1 MKILRTLL
9 LAIVAL
15 TVLPTEAKPLKTNQ
29 VYMFGFSA
37 SFKDSVVYVTDIQN
51 VEGAW
56 IETKTKFLMERE
68 NYSYQLKSYL
78 EDTKQQSN
86 RICMVFFELS
96 KKKAE
101 KQPKTKAEKAAM
113 IGGGVALGV
122 GVLGLVGKALLGAAA
137 SYADEDS
144 DGGYSDDVAL
154 LDGEVSE
161 AADSVELE
169 TAYETTEDVEA

>member
-15 TVLPTEAKPLKTNQ
+15 TVLPTETKPLKTNQ

-101 KQPKTKAEKAAM
+101 KQYLKLMKKYKKGYEVRYVNATEFKFQT
-113 IGGGVALGV
+113 VDV
-122 GVLGLVGKALLGAAA
+122 
-137 SYADEDS
+137 SQDE
-144 DGGYSDDVAL
+144 
-154 LDGEVSE
+154 
-161 AADSVELE
+161 
-169 TAYETTEDVEA
+169 